1 MSVKRRVLELT
12 QAIVRGDWEEGT
24 EPMVAFLELLEQ
36 GYDPDD
42 AYAVF
47 GKEAEA
53 VYQGKLLECLRE
65 ASRLSSEGY
74 FVVMPVADQY
84 KIPTVEVH

>member
-1 MSVKRRVLELT
+1 MSVKRVLKLT
-12 QAIVRGDWEEGT
+12 PDNVRGEWGEGT

-42 AYAVF
+42 IYAVF
-47 GKEAEA
+47 GKETKA